1 LSPLLG
7 DIDINICCLCRE
19 GFGWME
25 QSRDDIE
32 KGFLLF
38 CSEVLVVNRKSCK
51 LGLRLM
57 QIGRIS
63 VFRDDLES

>member
-1 LSPLLG
+1 
-7 DIDINICCLCRE
+7 
-19 GFGWME
+19 ME